1 MSEEKKHTEKAEGAE
16 AKEVTKK
23 AEAIKAPQAEDKA
36 ISSPQNIYGNEEFQI
51 SGKTLVPADVYLKA
65 GVHIGTKF
73 KSGDMSRYIYK
84 QRRDGLKV
92 MDIATFDEHLRI
104 AANFIAQ
111 FAPERIAIVSRKLY
125 GQKPVQ
131 EFAESIG
138 ARAFVARFVPGTFTN
153 PEGKEFVEPQLV
165 IANDPG
171 ADAQAISEAT
181 VMKRPVIAFCNTD
194 SSLKNID
201 LAIPMN
207 NKGRK
212 SLALA
217 YWILTRE
224 VLLLLNKIK
233 SPAEFTKKV
242 EDFEYVLKEGAS
254 ESDEGEEG
262 GRKKSYGRD
271 RERGERREYRRR
283 EY

>member
-1 MSEEKKHTEKAEGAE
+1 MSEEKKHTEKAESEE
-16 AKEVTKK
+16 AKAAPKK
-23 AEAIKAPQAEDKA
+23 AEVMKALLNDDKL
-36 ISSPQNIYGNEEFQI
+36 IVSSPNVYGNEEFQI

-65 GVHIGTKF
+65 GVHIGTRF

-92 MDIATFDEHLRI
+92 MDIATFDERLRI

-111 FAPERIAIVSRKLY
+111 FTPERIAVVSRKLY

-131 EFAESIG
+131 EFSESIG
-138 ARAFVARFVPGTFTN
+138 ARAFVDRFVPGTFTN
-153 PEGKEFVEPQLV
+153 PEGREFVEPQLV

-224 VLLLLNKIK
+224 VLLLRDKIK
-233 SPAEFTKKV
+233 SPAEFSKKV

-254 ESDEGEEG
+254 ESDENQEDSKRRRG
-262 GRKKSYGRD
+262 YGR
-271 RERGERREYRRR
+271 ERTERREYRRR

>member
-1 MSEEKKHTEKAEGAE
+1 MSEEEKHTEKAEGPE
-16 AKEVTKK
+16 AKGAHKK
-23 AEAIKAPQAEDKA
+23 AEEAKTPQNENKPK
-36 ISSPQNIYGNEEFQI
+36 SSASNIYGNEEFQI

-65 GVHIGTKF
+65 GVHIGTRF
-73 KSGDMSRYIYK
+73 KSGDMLRYIYK

-92 MDIATFDEHLRI
+92 MDIATFDERLRI

-111 FAPERIAIVSRKLY
+111 FAPARIAVISRKLY

-131 EFAESIG
+131 EFSESIG
-138 ARAFVARFVPGTFTN
+138 ARAFVDRFVPGIFTN
-153 PEGKEFVEPQLV
+153 PEGKEFVEPQLI

-181 VMKRPVIAFCNTD
+181 VMKKPVIAFCNTD
-194 SSLKNID
+194 SSLKNVD

-217 YWILTRE
+217 YWILARE
-224 VLLLLNKIK
+224 VLLLRDKIK

-254 ESDEGEEG
+254 ESDENSEDSRRRGF
-262 GRKKSYGRD
+262 R
-271 RERGERREYRRR
+271 RERPERREYGRR

>member
-1 MSEEKKHTEKAEGAE
+1 MSEEKKHTEKAESEE
-16 AKEVTKK
+16 AKAAPKK
-23 AEAIKAPQAEDKA
+23 AEVMKVTQTGDKPDV
-36 ISSPQNIYGNEEFQI
+36 SSTNVYGNEEFQI

-92 MDIATFDEHLRI
+92 MDIATFDERLRI

-111 FAPERIAIVSRKLY
+111 FAPERIAVVSRKLY

-131 EFAESIG
+131 EFTESIG
-138 ARAFVARFVPGTFTN
+138 ARAFIDRFVPGTFTN
-153 PEGKEFVEPQLV
+153 PEGREFVEPQLV

-217 YWILTRE
+217 YWILARE
-224 VLLLLNKIK
+224 VLLLRDKIK
-233 SPAEFTKKV
+233 APAEFTKKV

-254 ESDEGEEG
+254 ESDENQEDSKRRRG
-262 GRKKSYGRD
+262 YGR
-271 RERGERREYRRR
+271 ERTERREYRRR